1 MYLGA
6 MFAVRGFLDALTS
19 ELYHD
24 KVKITLTAVD
34 LPAVKTPQF
43 DRARKRMGGRGPAGA
58 TGFPAGIGGARDLR
72 NLRRLSPRLGVV
84 ATAQDSPSDTAHA
97 ETYVKDSAI
106 TTKIK
111 TRLAAEHITA

>member
-43 DRARKRMGGRGPAGA
+43 DRARKRMGEEAQPVLPA
-58 TGFPAGIGGARDLR
+58 FP
-72 NLRRLSPRLGVV
+72 P
-84 ATAQDSPSDTAHA
+84 
-97 ETYVKDSAI
+97 E
-106 TTKIK
+106 
-111 TRLAAEHITA
+111 LAARAICAIFAAFLRGSVWLLPPRILLRIPRTLKRT